1 MFLALHWSLVAFCF
15 KLHLELDCVDCLA
28 RGAQRLPPFQFEIPG
43 HLSYGFQIEHCI
55 TFALFEISPASDSFT
70 CKFSEGEIA
79 LLPLVVAPAL
89 PLILARVRG
98 LRLGFCY
105 YVLAADTSGLL
116 MQAAFAARS
125 R

>member
-1 MFLALHWSLVAFCF
+1 MFFGVAWSLVAVCI

-28 RGAQRLPPFQFEIPG
+28 RGAQRLPPFQLEIPG
-43 HLSYGFQIEHCI
+43 HLSYGFPIEHGI

-89 PLILARVRG
+89 PLILARVRS
-98 LRLGFCY
+98 LRLGNFITY
-105 YVLAADTSGLL
+105 WPRLRLAY
-116 MQAAFAARS
+116 
-125 R
+125 